1 MFIYILPNVS
11 FSYGNCC
18 RTGRKSMCILNVM
31 VMHLS
36 VYDFNAMGDVPHVC
50 ISKVHKH
57 K

>member
-1 MFIYILPNVS
+1 VFIYILPNVS